1 MLQNLDDGNLD
12 GLMDAEQSSKSRCS
26 SEFERDVVGN
36 PTTSHRTNS
45 SKQLA
50 VVLHP
55 EELKMTK
62 IGSTA
67 SKRSS

>member
-26 SEFERDVVGN
+26 EFERDVVGI
-36 PTTSHRTNS
+36 PTSSHRTNS